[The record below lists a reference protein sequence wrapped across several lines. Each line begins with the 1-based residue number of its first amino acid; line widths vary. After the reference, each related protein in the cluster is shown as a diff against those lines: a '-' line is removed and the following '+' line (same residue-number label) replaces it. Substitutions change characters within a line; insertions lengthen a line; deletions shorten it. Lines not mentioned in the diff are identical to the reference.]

1 MPPLTRTSISVFR
14 NTTSSIIFR
23 HHRVHVQHF
32 GGMANLTTSSKQ
44 TSATDNLVV
53 AGNVIQPPR
62 FASGSTNE
70 VQLMAETNSLV
81 VEHGWKLDEEQR
93 GVEKTFYFNTY
104 TKALVCMNNSLSLSS
119 FFLSFLFSPS
129 TYIHSFKSEFPPS
142 HQSSYRTFFKL

>member
-1 MPPLTRTSISVFR
+1 
-14 NTTSSIIFR
+14 
-23 HHRVHVQHF
+23 
-32 GGMANLTTSSKQ
+32 MANLTISSKQ

-70 VQLMAETNSLV
+70 VELMAETNSLV

-104 TKALVCMNNSLSLSS
+104 TKALVCMHKSPTLPGV
-119 FFLSFLFSPS
+119 FFFFSFLPFH
-129 TYIHSFKSEFPPS
+129 IH
-142 HQSSYRTFFKL
+142 T